1 MKIVLYTQRVD
12 IVEGYGERRDCAD
25 QNIARF
31 IKECGYLPIPVP
43 NVMSIA
49 AQIINELIPAGIIF
63 TGGNSLVSYGGNA
76 PERDE
81 TENRM
86 LEIALQK
93 DIPVYGICRG
103 MQVILNYFG
112 NELVS
117 VANHVAV
124 RHLIDGEQ
132 GMLSVNSYHNLG
144 CKALKDP
151 LKVLAMAQD
160 GVIESIYHKDKKILA
175 TMWHPER
182 ENPFGESD
190 KKRVRELFL

>member
-25 QNIARF
+25 QNIAQF

-49 AQIINELIPAGIIF
+49 AQIINELTPAGIIF
-63 TGGNSLVSYGGNA
+63 TGGNSLVPYGGNA

-81 TENRM
+81 TENGM
-86 LEIALQK
+86 LEMALQK

-103 MQVILNYFG
+103 MQVILNFFG
-112 NELVS
+112 NELVE
-117 VANHVAV
+117 VTNHVAV
-124 RHLIDGEQ
+124 HHFVDGEL
-132 GMLSVNSYHNLG
+132 GEASVNSYHNLG
-144 CKALKDP
+144 CKTLKAP
-151 LKVLAMAQD
+151 LKALAKAQD
-160 GVIESIYHKDKKILA
+160 GVIEAICHNSRKILA

-182 ENPFGESD
+182 ENPFEERD
-190 KKRVRELFL
+190 KKRFRELFL